1 MSSSM
6 LRDVD
11 LTSSHTSRSR
21 RAAARVPLSAWRRRV
36 PAAARADDVTAGT
49 GPVACFPGTSGSGA
63 RSGPAMDDLIL
74 NVDFAAPE
82 RRPKKEPGNRK
93 HQNFVRRRREL
104 ERRGVL
110 RQKQLPAAPGAP
122 RRAPTR
128 RSGAKPRSGRRSP
141 KENGPA
147 APRGPPVSQNGPT
160 GTKEKGKASAAGA
173 PPASQNGATGS
184 KGKARGAATGA
195 PPASQNGPTGTGAP
209 GRSKGKARVTP
220 KAGGA
225 PPAPPKLVALDCEMV
240 GTGPGGRT
248 SALARCS
255 IVTYEGDV
263 VYDSYVRPE
272 APIVDYRTRWSGIRP
287 RHMAQAVPFRR
298 AQQQVLRILAG
309 KVVVGH
315 AIHNDFKALHYYH
328 PKALTRDTSQIPL
341 LNRRAGF
348 PENVAI
354 SLKRLTKAL
363 LNQDIQV
370 GKSGHSSVEDARATM
385 ELYKVVEEEWE
396 QHLQQNPEQK

>member
-1 MSSSM
+1 
-6 LRDVD
+6 
-11 LTSSHTSRSR
+11 
-21 RAAARVPLSAWRRRV
+21 
-36 PAAARADDVTAGT
+36 
-49 GPVACFPGTSGSGA
+49 
-63 RSGPAMDDLIL
+63 MDDLLL

-93 HQNFVRRRREL
+93 HQRFVRRRREL

-110 RQKQLPAAPGAP
+110 RQKQLPAAPGGP
-122 RRAPTR
+122 RRAPGRGT
-128 RSGAKPRSGRRSP
+128 GGTGGGPGKPRSGQPRSCP

-147 APRGPPVSQNGPT
+147 TAPRCPPVSRNGPT
-160 GTKEKGKASAAGA
+160 GTDASAKTKRKSRGMARGSANAAGD
-173 PPASQNGATGS
+173 PPASQNDSTRTGAKT
-184 KGKARGAATGA
+184 KGKGRGAPRG
-195 PPASQNGPTGTGAP
+195 
-209 GRSKGKARVTP
+209 TP
-220 KAGGA
+220 KTDGA
-225 PPAPPKLVALDCEMV
+225 PPAPPKLVAMDCEMV

-263 VYDSYVRPE
+263 VYDQYVRPE

-287 RHMAQAVPFRR
+287 RHMANAVPFRR
-298 AQQQVLRILAG
+298 AQREVLRVLAG

-315 AIHNDFKALHYYH
+315 AIHNDFKALHYSH

-341 LNRRAGF
+341 LNRRGGF

-370 GKSGHSSVEDARATM
+370 GKKGHSSVEDARATM

-396 QHLQQNPEQK
+396 QHLRQNPEQE

>member
-1 MSSSM
+1 MSSPM
-6 LRDVD
+6 LPDVD
-11 LTSSHTSRSR
+11 LTSSHTSRRR
-21 RAAARVPLSAWRRRV
+21 RAAARVPLSSRRRRV
-36 PAAARADDVTAGT
+36 PAAARADDVSAGT
-49 GPVACFPGTSGSGA
+49 GPAACFPETSGSGT

-82 RRPKKEPGNRK
+82 RRPKKEPGSRK
-93 HQNFVRRRREL
+93 HQSFVRRRREL

-110 RQKQLPAAPGAP
+110 RQKQLPGAPGGL
-122 RRAPTR
+122 RRARTR
-128 RSGAKPRSGRRSP
+128 RSGRRIP
-141 KENGPA
+141 KENGTAA
-147 APRGPPVSQNGPT
+147 APRCPPVSQNPT
-160 GTKEKGKASAAGA
+160 GTKGKAQGAAGSA
-173 PPASQNGATGS
+173 PPAAQNGPGAPARGA
-184 KGKARGAATGA
+184 GKARGAAG
-195 PPASQNGPTGTGAP
+195 S
-209 GRSKGKARVTP
+209 
-220 KAGGA
+220 A
-225 PPAPPKLVALDCEMV
+225 PPAPPKLVAIDCEMV

-263 VYDSYVRPE
+263 VYDRYVRPE
-272 APIVDYRTRWSGIRP
+272 EPIVDYRTRWSGIR
-287 RHMAQAVPFRR
+287 RQHMATAVPFRR
-298 AQQQVLRILAG
+298 AQQQVLKILAG

-315 AIHNDFKALHYYH
+315 AIHNDFKALHYCH
-328 PKALTRDTSQIPL
+328 PKALTRDTSQMPL

-396 QHLQQNPEQK
+396 QHLQQNPDQK

>member
-1 MSSSM
+1 
-6 LRDVD
+6 
-11 LTSSHTSRSR
+11 
-21 RAAARVPLSAWRRRV
+21 
-36 PAAARADDVTAGT
+36 
-49 GPVACFPGTSGSGA
+49 
-63 RSGPAMDDLIL
+63 MDDLIL
-74 NVDFAAPE
+74 NIDFSAPE
-82 RRPKKEPGNRK
+82 RRSKKEPGNRK
-93 HQNFVRRRREL
+93 HQSFVRRRREL

-110 RQKQLPAAPGAP
+110 RQKQLPAAPGALRP
-122 RRAPTR
+122 GRARRA
-128 RSGAKPRSGRRSP
+128 GAKRSP
-141 KENGPA
+141 KENGVA
-147 APRGPPVSQNGPT
+147 RTPRCPPVSQNGP
-160 GTKEKGKASAAGA
+160 A
-173 PPASQNGATGS
+173 GS
-184 KGKARGAATGA
+184 KGKARGAAQNGPSGTGA
-195 PPASQNGPTGTGAP
+195 PAQSKDKARGVSQNGATGTGA
-209 GRSKGKARVTP
+209 KGKAREVSQNGGTGARG
-220 KAGGA
+220 KARGVSQNGATGTGAKGKARGAVGA

-263 VYDSYVRPE
+263 VYDRYVRPE

-298 AQQQVLRILAG
+298 AQQQVLQILAG

-315 AIHNDFKALHYYH
+315 AIHNDFKALHYCH
-328 PKALTRDTSQIPL
+328 PKALTRDTSQMPL

-396 QHLQQNPEQK
+396 QHLQQNPEEK